1 MRSVQSPLRMPAAA
15 RKTGYSRPLQRACDG
30 RADPAGTACA
40 RRDRPRSAGAC
51 AATRGGPTLASP
63 TSTAAS
69 RIDSDGHTTGTAG
82 ILRRTTGISGS
93 KARPHGGSRERLGG
107 HRRPVVRRVRYTRSR
122 SSKSIPQTVRRLE
135 SPGRHLMRGRCRLPV
150 YARAPPSSKKLD
162 PALSRARDDR
172 EAALPGDCFQCG
184 RRRALK
190 PYYASVRFAPAA
202 TSTTTGNSTSRRNTS
217 VRTSHATPTVTSPTR
232 FHPSGHTSSSSSDRS
247 SSRRAMP

>member
-172 EAALPGDCFQCG
+172 EAALPGDCFHAH
-184 RRRALK
+184 RRHAERVARATGE
-190 PYYASVRFAPAA
+190 PRDRAAPL
-202 TSTTTGNSTSRRNTS
+202 
-217 VRTSHATPTVTSPTR
+217 
-232 FHPSGHTSSSSSDRS
+232 TSSSSG
-247 SSRRAMP
+247 SRRGVR